1 MNKNLKSYIGLA
13 LAVAFAVTVA
23 CSGSGSGFGNPSINP
38 AGSGSIMD
46 NVKSNLNCTWSG
58 DITTNNESG
67 CVWGKDGGKP
77 VGTKTGKA
85 CTKSILGLIRSGDMS
100 LAEAAKNGGI
110 TKVQSVD
117 ASINSIL
124 GSVYVESCLL
134 VNGT

>member
-1 MNKNLKSYIGLA
+1 MNKNIKSYIGLA
-13 LAVAFAVTVA
+13 MAVAFAVTVA

-77 VGTKTGKA
+77 VEPKQEKHA
-85 CTKSILGLIRSGDMS
+85 QNQF
-100 LAEAAKNGGI
+100 LA
-110 TKVQSVD
+110 
-117 ASINSIL
+117 
-124 GSVYVESCLL
+124 
-134 VNGT
+134 